1 MAKLALDSYP
11 QWWDRTVAIQKRI
24 FDSIQASP
32 SYKGDR
38 AGALRLTRLILN
50 ELHFP
55 LSNAIVWVEDE
66 KGNERARFLECFD
79 YAYIDPSD
87 VDWYSMVLLMLFPRV
102 EKDLCQ
108 GFIDSIQ
115 AEDPTPR
122 YYHYPRF
129 VRRSPKAFRGTSRGI
144 RRRVADPDPGRLQDQ
159 GQRRARPGRH
169 AQGPSPAQ
177 RQRLRLVQQQLLGG
191 PVPQADDA
199 GVAQR
204 EVHGRHRVPEEE
216 LGDAQVRPGVSAQ
229 TGFRR

>member
-1 MAKLALDSYP
+1 MPESRAVDLAKLALENYP
-11 QWWDRTVAIQKRI
+11 QWWDKTVAIQKRI
-24 FDSIQASP
+24 FDSIQSSA

-66 KGNERARFLECFD
+66 KGERARFLECFD

-108 GFIDSIQ
+108 GFIDSIL

-122 YYHYPRF
+122 FYHLHASF
-129 VRRSPKAFRGTSRGI
+129 VDARKHYRGTSRGI
-144 RRRVADPDPGRLQDQ
+144 RRRFDDADPRRLQDQ
-159 GQRRARPGRH
+159 GQRGARPRRD
-169 AQGPSPAQ
+169 AQGPSAPQ
-177 RQRLRLVQQQLLGG
+177 RERLRLV
-191 PVPQADDA
+191 
-199 GVAQR
+199 
-204 EVHGRHRVPEEE
+204 
-216 LGDAQVRPGVSAQ
+216 
-229 TGFRR
+229 